1 MTTSAYEKLEK
12 GFYLGGWEVQP
23 LEGRIVGASGPVH
36 VEPLVMKVLLAL
48 ASRPGEVVQR
58 NELVDKVWDGRAIS
72 DSPINRC
79 IAELRRL
86 LEDSRTDPRF
96 VETLSKRGYRLIAPV
111 RFSDENAESPETAAG
126 VDQPDFIV
134 PLHKRLLARFA
145 GIPAYQRGAGV
156 IAVTALVAWAM
167 ISSETSRPV
176 PVPEPEPGL
185 TRPAG
190 VLIAVLPFTDMS
202 DAGAGGSVVDGLA
215 EEIRTRLALITGLG
229 VIGSHTASS
238 LKENDEDAAANAE
251 DLGITHRI
259 NGSARRSGDRIR
271 VAVELTDARG
281 VVVWPKTYEGVIDD
295 VFAMQ
300 DTIANDI
307 VAQLRSTLPL
317 PGSVAPIS
325 TAPPTESMDAYN
337 LVVRGRESL
346 ALREEGPL
354 REAIELFDRAIKLD
368 DRYAEAYVGLATAY
382 ALLPFYSYES
392 VNESFSMAKA
402 VLAEGA
408 MRNPLVD
415 EKSAGITA
423 FMLFRTEWNW
433 IESDVGFRRAL
444 RLSPQDAELLQWY
457 SQFLGSVG
465 RQADALE
472 YAIQARLLDPR
483 SPVPNHRLAIA
494 YLWAG
499 QDELARKQYA
509 LAEELGIAPQAV
521 PEPFFILLLRSK
533 EYETARSLM
542 AAHQMITG
550 RSTDWIDPVLRAM
563 KNPAQIPAAIEAV
576 ERAEKD
582 NQISLQYL
590 FGLWVYLGETD
601 RAIDTALLISSDR
614 RSFGTEFLFIDE
626 TRELRR
632 NPRFNEL
639 VRSVGLHRY
648 WDHYGWPEMCRR
660 DEDERIVCS

>member
-1 MTTSAYEKLEK
+1 
-12 GFYLGGWEVQP
+12 
-23 LEGRIVGASGPVH
+23 
-36 VEPLVMKVLLAL
+36 MKVLLAL

-58 NELVDKVWDGRAIS
+58 NELVDEVWDGRAIS

-111 RFSDENAESPETAAG
+111 RFPDEDAESRDAAPG
-126 VDQPDFIV
+126 GDQPDLIV
-134 PLHKRLLARFA
+134 PPHKRLLARMA
-145 GIPAYQRGAGV
+145 RLPAYQRGAGV
-156 IAVTALVAWAM
+156 IAVMALIAWAM
-167 ISSETSRPV
+167 ISSMTSEPV
-176 PVPEPEPGL
+176 SDSAPEPDL
-185 TRPAG
+185 ARPAG
-190 VLIAVLPFTDMS
+190 VLIVVLPFTDMS
-202 DAGAGGSVVDGLA
+202 DAGVGGSLVDGLA
-215 EEIRTRLALITGLG
+215 EEIRTRLALVAGLG

-238 LKENDEDAAANAE
+238 LKGNDEEAAAIAE

-259 NGSARRSGDRIR
+259 NGSARKSGDRIR
-271 VAVELTDARG
+271 VVVELTDARG

-295 VFAMQ
+295 VFSMQ

-317 PGSVAPIS
+317 AGSIAPIS
-325 TAPPTESMDAYN
+325 TAPPTENMDAYN
-337 LVVRGRESL
+337 FVVRGRDQL
-346 ALREEGPL
+346 ALREEAPL
-354 REAIELFDRAIKLD
+354 REAIDLFSRAIELD
-368 DRYAEAYVGLATAY
+368 DSYAEAYVGLATAY

-402 VLAEGA
+402 TLAEGA

-423 FMLFRTEWNW
+423 FMLFRTEWSW

-444 RLSPQDAELLQWY
+444 QLSPQDAELLQWY

-509 LAEELGIAPQAV
+509 LAEELGMAPQAV

-533 EYETARSLM
+533 DYETARTLM
-542 AAHQMITG
+542 SGHQIITG
-550 RSTDWIDPVLRAM
+550 RSTDWIDTVILAM
-563 KNPAQIPAAIEAV
+563 QDPAQIPAAVEAV
-576 ERAEKD
+576 ERAEQD

-614 RSFGTEFLFIDE
+614 RSFGTEVLFIDE
-626 TRELRR
+626 TKELRR

-660 DEDERIVCS
+660 DEEEKIVCS